1 MSSSAVKELS
11 MWQMERLCNIVYL
24 RGILGEGEKVKQ
36 SVKALLPKLY
46 QEVNTEKELPCSMT
60 KQQWI
65 TVLDSINGDSLLL
78 SLIVADK
85 QETKEDTKEY
95 RKGQRAVC
103 FADSRERM
111 YVIYRGTHGDSE
123 WLDNAEGMLVSD
135 TIQQK
140 AALNYLLSVKERY
153 KPRYLAV
160 AGHSKGG
167 NKAQYITLTA
177 PKGTIDYGLSID
189 GQGFSLDFVKKY
201 QENIMGRKNL
211 FLIAEQRDIVNAL
224 GFYVSSVEHGVIR
237 PTSYY
242 RGYRGFMGVNDSI
255 YGCSL
260 PYFHCPD
267 ALRIWENQ
275 IPPVSG
281 AGEIPLLVNQ
291 LICSFLTSD
300 IYSREEKKKTA
311 EFFVGYCMENPMEV
325 ITPREAWLNLGMEL
339 VHLVATDNTFLQRI
353 ENLLYL
359 ETNLIFGTLFQNKN
373 PSEIFQWG
381 EKEETDVETRLED
394 SIEMIWNILQN
405 SKRIGEILTF
415 LKKLAGLLK
424 KVVLRCFELVEGIA
438 ELIVIALFVIQL
450 MITMLTK
457 ALHGSRVLKELIAEG
472 IRSLKTDFDRIVDL
486 MTQLE
491 KKKQGTE
498 EGDLLKLAKAKM
510 RQLLEVWNS

>member
-1 MSSSAVKELS
+1 
-11 MWQMERLCNIVYL
+11 
-24 RGILGEGEKVKQ
+24 
-36 SVKALLPKLY
+36 
-46 QEVNTEKELPCSMT
+46 
-60 KQQWI
+60 
-65 TVLDSINGDSLLL
+65 
-78 SLIVADK
+78 
-85 QETKEDTKEY
+85 
-95 RKGQRAVC
+95 
-103 FADSRERM
+103 
-111 YVIYRGTHGDSE
+111 
-123 WLDNAEGMLVSD
+123 
-135 TIQQK
+135 
-140 AALNYLLSVKERY
+140 
-153 KPRYLAV
+153 
-160 AGHSKGG
+160 
-167 NKAQYITLTA
+167 
-177 PKGTIDYGLSID
+177 
-189 GQGFSLDFVKKY
+189 
-201 QENIMGRKNL
+201 
-211 FLIAEQRDIVNAL
+211 
-224 GFYVSSVEHGVIR
+224 
-237 PTSYY
+237 
-242 RGYRGFMGVNDSI
+242 
-255 YGCSL
+255 
-260 PYFHCPD
+260 
-267 ALRIWENQ
+267 
-275 IPPVSG
+275 
-281 AGEIPLLVNQ
+281 
-291 LICSFLTSD
+291 
-300 IYSREEKKKTA
+300 
-311 EFFVGYCMENPMEV
+311 MEV

-381 EKEETDVETRLED
+381 EKEETDVETRLEE
-394 SIEMIWNILQN
+394 SIEMIWDILQN

>member
-1 MSSSAVKELS
+1 MNSSAVKELS

-36 SVKALLPKLY
+36 SVRALLPKLY

-65 TVLDSINGDSLLL
+65 TVLDSINSDSLLL

-85 QETKEDTKEY
+85 QETIEDTKEH
-95 RKGQRAVC
+95 RKGQRAIC

-211 FLIAEQRDIVNAL
+211 FLIAEQRDIVW
-224 GFYVSSVEHGVIR
+224 
-237 PTSYY
+237 
-242 RGYRGFMGVNDSI
+242 
-255 YGCSL
+255 
-260 PYFHCPD
+260 
-267 ALRIWENQ
+267 RIPW
-275 IPPVSG
+275 
-281 AGEIPLLVNQ
+281 
-291 LICSFLTSD
+291 
-300 IYSREEKKKTA
+300 K
-311 EFFVGYCMENPMEV
+311 
-325 ITPREAWLNLGMEL
+325 
-339 VHLVATDNTFLQRI
+339 
-353 ENLLYL
+353 
-359 ETNLIFGTLFQNKN
+359 
-373 PSEIFQWG
+373 
-381 EKEETDVETRLED
+381 
-394 SIEMIWNILQN
+394 
-405 SKRIGEILTF
+405 
-415 LKKLAGLLK
+415 
-424 KVVLRCFELVEGIA
+424 
-438 ELIVIALFVIQL
+438 
-450 MITMLTK
+450 
-457 ALHGSRVLKELIAEG
+457 
-472 IRSLKTDFDRIVDL
+472 
-486 MTQLE
+486 
-491 KKKQGTE
+491 
-498 EGDLLKLAKAKM
+498 
-510 RQLLEVWNS
+510 